1 MQNPEF
7 QRMYEKLLGA
17 LEVSHAEQQAL
28 LQATDE
34 AYVFLDE
41 ANESLTDEQYLA
53 IKVVLGEAET
63 RLGRYFGM

>member
-1 MQNPEF
+1 MHNAEF
-7 QRMYEKLLGA
+7 KQMYDKLLGA

-34 AYVFLDE
+34 AYAFLDA

-53 IKVVLGEAET
+53 IKVMLGEAET